1 MIVPVIVPVI
11 VPKSPLD
18 SVIPRDT
25 TKPPVTKADS
35 AALRRKLIAADSIK
49 APLAHAERPA
59 NPDGRW
65 LWSGEDL
72 RSTGAVTLADL
83 LSRIP
88 GVTAFRANWIPAPQF
103 IAYNGD
109 PGRVR
114 VFFDGVEMDAI
125 DSRNGSV
132 LDLATVPLWQLEEV
146 SAERAAGELRVHLR
160 SWRVDRTTPFT
171 RTDMTSGS
179 EGTNLYRGFFG
190 RRMRNGAA
198 IQLAA
203 QQYSTVSPRTGGD
216 GSSLQV
222 FGRLGWAR
230 KRWSVDATWNH
241 VGIDRNATVRY
252 PLDGALTQKAGVP
265 VFKGALGSAY
275 GRVAWGDPDA
285 KAAPWAQLIAST
297 QNVGD
302 ESDTVRKWID
312 STFVPRKDSTLVD
325 TVATPRTATFAASR
339 SQYVLAAGA
348 SRWGLD
354 GSVTAR
360 LRAGNGRS
368 DLSPSARLGY
378 TRRFVSLAA
387 YAETRGAD
395 STRRL
400 DATARVAPWRWLTFD
415 GAFGSYAP
423 AAASAG
429 GPAFTVK
436 RLEIS
441 TVLRGLTIS
450 GGGMSRGLTMLAAPR
465 ALDSSLV
472 RVLTGEARGVLLG
485 VRGRVYGDLSLDI
498 GATWWDDSGA
508 YRPRRDVHTG
518 LTLDSGWPKRFPRG
532 NFHVFAEARYDTRSP
547 MFFPTAAG
555 TAGATSSSTDVIS
568 ARLEIRIS
576 SGTVFIQF
584 INPNGR
590 VYETTPGYLMPRNFT
605 YYGLRWNFW
614 N

>member
-1 MIVPVIVPVI
+1 MIVPKIVPVI

-18 SVIPRDT
+18 SVMPRDT

-35 AALRRKLIAADSIK
+35 AALRRQRIAADSIK

-59 NPDGRW
+59 NLDGRW
-65 LWSGEDL
+65 QWSGEDL

-88 GVTAFRANWIPAPQF
+88 GVSTFRANWIPAPQF

-114 VFFDGVEMDAI
+114 VFFDGVEIDAI
-125 DSRNGSV
+125 DPRNGGL
-132 LDLATVPLWQLEEV
+132 LDLATVPLWQLEDV

-171 RTDMTSGS
+171 RTDMTAGS
-179 EGTNLYRGFFG
+179 ENTNLYRGFFG
-190 RRMRNGAA
+190 RRLRSGAV
-198 IQLAA
+198 IQMAA
-203 QQYSTVSPRTGGD
+203 QQYSTVMPRTGGD
-216 GSSLQV
+216 GTSLQV
-222 FGRLGWAR
+222 FGRLGWVR

-241 VGIDRNATVRY
+241 VGLDRNPTVRY
-252 PLDGALTQKAGVP
+252 PLDGALTQKNGIPA
-265 VFKGALGSAY
+265 FKGALGSAY

-312 STFVPRKDSTLVD
+312 STFVPRKGSTLVD

-378 TRRFVSLAA
+378 TRSFVSLAA
-387 YAETRGAD
+387 YAEARGSD

-400 DATARVAPWRWLTFD
+400 DVSAHVAPWRWLAID

-423 AAASAG
+423 SAASTG

-436 RLEIS
+436 RLELS
-441 TVLRGLTIS
+441 TVLRGFTIS
-450 GGGMSRGLTMLAAPR
+450 GGGVSRGLTMVGAPV

-472 RVLTGEARGVLLG
+472 RVLTGEARGVLIG
-485 VRGRVYGDLSLDI
+485 VRGKVYGALSLDI

-508 YRPRRDVHTG
+508 YRPRRDVHTS
-518 LTLDSGWPKRFPRG
+518 LAFDSGWPGRFPRG
-532 NFHVFAEARYDTRSP
+532 NFHVLAEARFDHRSP

-555 TAGATSSSTDVIS
+555 TAGAMSSPLDVMS
-568 ARLEIRIS
+568 ARLEFRIS
-576 SGTVFIQF
+576 SGTVFLQL
-584 INPNGR
+584 INPVGR
-590 VYETTPGYLMPRNFT
+590 VYDTTPGYLMPRNFS